1 MKDDVES
8 RLKEFYKLYEAC
20 KVISD
25 WIQGNWESIMEMV
38 RAFAQCLEYEYEP
51 TTPKQVYGYVKHKVM
66 KSQVIDRKPKC
77 IRARTVC

>member
-1 MKDDVES
+1 MRDDVES

-20 KVISD
+20 NVISN
-25 WIQGNWESIMEMV
+25 WIRDNWESIMEMA
-38 RAFAQCLEYEYEP
+38 RAFTQCLEYDYEP
-51 TTPKQVYGYVKHKVM
+51 ITPKQVYGYVKHKVI

>member
-1 MKDDVES
+1 MKDDIET

-20 KVISD
+20 EFISK
-25 WIQGNWESIMEMV
+25 WILESWEWIKEMAELYV
-38 RAFAQCLEYEYEP
+38 QCLDCEYEP
-51 TTPKQVYGYVKHKVM
+51 ATPKQVYGYVKHKVM

>member
-1 MKDDVES
+1 MRDDVES
-8 RLKEFYKLYEAC
+8 RLKEFYKLYEAY
-20 KVISD
+20 KVISN
-25 WIQGNWESIMEMV
+25 WIRDNWESIMEMA
-38 RAFAQCLEYEYEP
+38 RAFTQCLDYDYES